1 MSQWGHAPNFDY
13 TTDKSQSMLKTSD
26 NNVLSN
32 VRPSVTDWDWEQ
44 RSRVNDKR
52 QTEERFAASRMPL
65 SSEHVFQVAAQIP
78 ILHQQRCH
86 YTASQTSQPFTSTFI

>member
-1 MSQWGHAPNFDY
+1 
-13 TTDKSQSMLKTSD
+13 
-26 NNVLSN
+26 
-32 VRPSVTDWDWEQ
+32 
-44 RSRVNDKR
+44 VNDKR